1 MNELGFSILLKTYE
15 HLKLCF
21 FALFLAMTIA
31 IPLGIYLARTPFR
44 RIALWIIRFIAILQT
59 IPGIALIALMIV
71 LFVFLRPW
79 IYLPT
84 TGFFPGVLI
93 LTLYALLPIVSN
105 TYEGIQQVD
114 ESALQVAQGMGMTS
128 RQILFIVE
136 LPLVLP
142 LIMTGIRISLVW
154 TISCATLT
162 SLIGAGGLGD
172 LVMQGLRSMQ
182 LPLILAGTLPAA
194 FLAILLDWITLK
206 TGKWLEYG
214 G

>member
-1 MNELGFSILLKTYE
+1 MSILLKTYE

-21 FALFLAMTIA
+21 FALFLAMSFA

-44 RIALWIIRFIAILQT
+44 RTAMWIMRFIAVLQT
-59 IPGIALIALMIV
+59 IPGIALISLMIV

-93 LTLYALLPIVSN
+93 LTIYTLLPILSN
-105 TYEGIQQVD
+105 TYEGIKQVD
-114 ESALQVAQGMGMTS
+114 ESVIQVAQGMGMTS

-142 LIMTGIRISLVW
+142 LIMTGIRISLLW

-172 LVMQGLRSMQ
+172 LFMQGLRSMQ

-194 FLAILLDWITLK
+194 FLAVLLDWIASK
-206 TGKWLEYG
+206 TGKWLSTEP
-214 G
+214 